1 MLSFVPLNA
10 FHKIW
15 RPASRTLAVVA
26 VCQLI
31 PCTTAAAEREHYND
45 RYCTTCHG
53 TDGRGNEGTEAPR
66 LAGMEDWYLAG
77 SWRISAP
84 VFAVITQW
92 IPRES
97 RCGPWPS

>member
-15 RPASRTLAVVA
+15 RLASRTLAVVA
-26 VCQLI
+26 FCQLI
-31 PCTTAAAEREHYND
+31 PSTTAAAERDHYNE
-45 RYCTTCHG
+45 RNCTTCHG
-53 TDGRGNEGTEAPR
+53 ICAGN
-66 LAGMEDWYLAG
+66 
-77 SWRISAP
+77 WRISAP

>member
-15 RPASRTLAVVA
+15 RLASRTLAVVA
-26 VCQLI
+26 FCQLI

-66 LAGMEDWYLAG
+66 LAGMEDWYLRRQLENFRAG
-77 SWRISAP
+77 IR
-84 VFAVITQW
+84 
-92 IPRES
+92 
-97 RCGPWPS
+97 G